1 MHLLLLICDNW
12 LICFGEGFLA
22 LSRSPWGGPESPAG
36 THSLYFLSQFS
47 SELEETGRRTHCC
60 LRLLLLL
67 LLAMRS
73 RRRITSGGDTNQML
87 HIRLNISERA
97 LVL

>member
-1 MHLLLLICDNW
+1 MHLLFLIRDNW
-12 LICFGEGFLA
+12 LIGFGEGFLVP
-22 LSRSPWGGPESPAG
+22 SIPSGV